1 MPREEQMQLAGKTCL
16 IAGASGAIG
25 LAVAQLFQ
33 QEGANLA
40 LTYLSQ
46 KPVLAPQISRPS
58 RVLEIQLDIRQPK
71 ELNGEVNHVV
81 DRFGTIDILVNCT
94 GVLGPIG
101 PTASVPVDAW
111 VEAVEINLLGSFLLT
126 RAVLPLML
134 ARNRGKVIHF
144 SGGGAAYA
152 RPFFTAYGASK
163 AALVRFTESLAEEL
177 RESHV
182 DVNIIAPGPVNSR
195 MWNQMRSSRDAGGAQ
210 ALNEIRNMEET
221 GGVPPERAAELA
233 VFLASERSNGLTGRL
248 ISAIHDDW
256 KVFDRR
262 IPEIMRSEAGT
273 LRRVPLN

>member
-1 MPREEQMQLAGKTCL
+1 L

-25 LAVAQLFQ
+25 LAVARLFH

-46 KPVLAPQISRPS
+46 KPASGFQNSDPA
-58 RVLEIQLDIRQPK
+58 RVLEMPLDIRQK
-71 ELNGEVNHVV
+71 EQLNAAVKQVV
-81 DRFGTIDILVNCT
+81 DRFGTIDVLVNCT

-101 PTASVPVDAW
+101 PTATVPMEAW
-111 VEAVEINLLGSFLLT
+111 TEAVEINLLGSFYLT

-134 ARNRGKVIHF
+134 AHKRGKIIYF

-177 RESHV
+177 VESCV

-195 MWNQMRSSRDAGGAQ
+195 MWNQMRSSGGAGGTKT
-210 ALNEIRNMEET
+210 LSEIKNMEET
-221 GGVPPERAAELA
+221 GGVSAEPAAKLA

-256 KVFDRR
+256 KAFDRR
-262 IPEIMRSEAGT
+262 ISEIMGSEAGT
-273 LRRVPLN
+273 LRRIPLR